1 MAAQNQNKVS
11 LPVIKRLPKYYRY
24 ISDMHNNGI
33 VKVSSSEL
41 ARMMGTTAS
50 QVRQDFNC
58 FGGFGQ
64 QGYGYGVHQLCEEI
78 GSILGVDRAHK
89 CILIGAG
96 NLGKAIATHISYNFA
111 GFDLIGIFDNSEQ
124 VVGQQIA
131 DLRVL
136 PAAGIRRFCS
146 ENAPLMAI
154 LCVPDS
160 AVKSVVELLYDIG
173 IKSYW
178 NFSHYDIALR
188 YPDTIVE
195 NVHLNDSMMTLCYRV
210 TENEKSS

>member
-1 MAAQNQNKVS
+1 MQKKPYIS
-11 LPVIKRLPKYYRY
+11 MPVIRRLPRYYRFLRHLDKRGVTR
-24 ISDMHNNGI
+24 ISS
-33 VKVSSSEL
+33 KELSEK
-41 ARMMGTTAS
+41 MGFTAS

-58 FGGFGQ
+58 FGGYGQ

-96 NLGKAIATHISYNFA
+96 NLGKAIATH
-111 GFDLIGIFDNSEQ
+111 NSEQ

>member
-1 MAAQNQNKVS
+1 M
-11 LPVIKRLPKYYRY
+11 
-24 ISDMHNNGI
+24 
-33 VKVSSSEL
+33 
-41 ARMMGTTAS
+41 
-50 QVRQDFNC
+50 
-58 FGGFGQ
+58 
-64 QGYGYGVHQLCEEI
+64 
-78 GSILGVDRAHK
+78 
-89 CILIGAG
+89 
-96 NLGKAIATHISYNFA
+96 GKAIATHISYNFA

-210 TENEKSS
+210 TENEKVLKSQKMAVDNSAASCYNNWAVKRDGKKNMQVWRNWQTRMVQVHMNASSCRFKSCYLHQKTIVE

>member
-1 MAAQNQNKVS
+1 M
-11 LPVIKRLPKYYRY
+11 
-24 ISDMHNNGI
+24 
-33 VKVSSSEL
+33 
-41 ARMMGTTAS
+41 
-50 QVRQDFNC
+50 
-58 FGGFGQ
+58 
-64 QGYGYGVHQLCEEI
+64 
-78 GSILGVDRAHK
+78 
-89 CILIGAG
+89 
-96 NLGKAIATHISYNFA
+96 
-111 GFDLIGIFDNSEQ
+111 
-124 VVGQQIA
+124 
-131 DLRVL
+131 
-136 PAAGIRRFCS
+136 
-146 ENAPLMAI
+146 MAI

>member
-58 FGGFGQ
+58 FGGYGQ

>member
-1 MAAQNQNKVS
+1 MQKKPYIS
-11 LPVIKRLPKYYRY
+11 MPVIRRLPRYYRFLRHLDKRGVTR
-24 ISDMHNNGI
+24 ISS
-33 VKVSSSEL
+33 KELSEK
-41 ARMMGTTAS
+41 MGFTAS

-58 FGGFGQ
+58 FGGYGQ

-173 IKSYW
+173 TKSYW